1 MKIVVLDSAT
11 LGADIDLSP
20 LAAHGELTVYQSTA
34 PDEVATRLAD
44 ADVAVLNKIK
54 INKATLPCP
63 VALKLICVTA
73 TGFDNI
79 DLGFCRERGIA
90 VCNVVGYST
99 QSVAQVT
106 LGMALSLFLHL
117 PAYREQVAGGAYTAG
132 GVANSLVPVYHE
144 LAGKTWGIV
153 GLGHI
158 GKRVAELAH
167 AFGCR
172 VIAFKR
178 TPDPDFECC
187 SLEQLCRESDI
198 ISVHLPLSPSTR
210 GILSAREISLMKRDA
225 ILINVARG
233 AVVDEAALASAVKEK
248 RIGGIGI
255 DVYSAEPLS
264 TDHPFYEIRRLENVL
279 LTPHMAWGA
288 KEARDRCIAEIAQNI
303 AAFLAK
309 EPRNRID

>member
-20 LAAHGELTVYQSTA
+20 LAAHGELTVYQSTT

-54 INKATLPCP
+54 INKATLPYP

-132 GVANSLVPVYHE
+132 DVANSLVPVYHE
-144 LAGKTWGIV
+144 LAGKTWGVV

-255 DVYSAEPLS
+255 DVYSAEPLAV
-264 TDHPFYEIRRLENVL
+264 DHPLYELRHLDNVL

-303 AAFLAK
+303 AAFLAQ

>member
-34 PDEVATRLAD
+34 PDEVAARLAD

-54 INKATLPCP
+54 INKTTLPCP

-90 VCNVVGYST
+90 VSNVVGYST

-117 PAYREQVAGGAYTAG
+117 PAYREQVAGGAYTEG

-144 LAGKTWGIV
+144 LAGKTWGVV

-158 GKRVAELAH
+158 GRRVAELAH

-255 DVYSAEPLS
+255 DVYSAEPLAV
-264 TDHPFYEIRRLENVL
+264 DHPLYELRHLDNVL

-288 KEARDRCIAEIAQNI
+288 KEARDRCITEIAQNI

-309 EPRNRID
+309 EPRNRVD